1 MVFLPVKLLSFVVGL
16 TAEALRTPSYF
27 VNRYCSAF
35 GKLVLIAMI
44 IVASWGAAIDSA
56 RA

>member
-1 MVFLPVKLLSFVVGL
+1 MVFLPLSFLSFVVGL
-16 TAEALRTPSYF
+16 TAEALRTPRFF
-27 VNRYCSAF
+27 VKRFCSVC

-44 IVASWGAAIDSA
+44 IVASWSVAFDSV